1 MSRLFL
7 LRHAKAAWAEPGGR
21 DYDRALTEDGRDQA
35 VAIGA
40 AMRAGGH
47 VPSVVVCSPARRALE
62 TWQGVATALGYKP
75 GQALMSGSLYGSDP
89 GAYLTIMRN
98 NGDADALLIIGHNP
112 MIEEL
117 AFAFARHGDEEA
129 RQRLARGFPTAGLA
143 VFSFAKPLF
152 EASAADARLDAFLT
166 PERA

>member
-21 DYDRALTEDGRDQA
+21 DFDRALTEDGRDEA
-35 VAIGA
+35 TAIGA

-47 VPSVVVCSPARRALE
+47 VPSRVMCSPARRALE
-62 TWQGVATALGYKP
+62 TWQGVANALGHKA
-75 GQALMSGSLYGSDP
+75 GAALMSNSLYGSDP
-89 GAYLTIMRN
+89 SAYLTIMRN
-98 NGDADALLIIGHNP
+98 NGDAEALLIVGHNP

-117 AFAFARHGDEEA
+117 AFAFARHGNDDA

-143 VFSFAKPLF
+143 VFSFARPLF
-152 EASAADARLDAFLT
+152 EASAADARLEAFLT